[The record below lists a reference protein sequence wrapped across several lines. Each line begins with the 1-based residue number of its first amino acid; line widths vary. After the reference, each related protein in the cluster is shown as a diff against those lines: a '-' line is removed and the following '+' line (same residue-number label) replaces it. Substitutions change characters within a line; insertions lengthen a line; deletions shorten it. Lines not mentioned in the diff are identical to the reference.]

1 MLIRHAVKIV
11 IFSPVIAPHAAALQR
26 RRYIRSP
33 RSDVGCVIRSGVQ
46 ARLVSSGGE
55 EGKGRGERGGI
66 QMPHS
71 CMEITRDVKM
81 TVRYAGSLA
90 AEILPAANASTKS
103 PSIIRYPAKFLTS
116 ERPFNLG

>member
-11 IFSPVIAPHAAALQR
+11 IFSPVIAPHAAALQH

-55 EGKGRGERGGI
+55 EGVRGRGI

-81 TVRYAGSLA
+81 TVRYAGSRRGD
-90 AEILPAANASTKS
+90 I
-103 PSIIRYPAKFLTS
+103 TS
-116 ERPFNLG
+116 C

>member
-55 EGKGRGERGGI
+55 EGKGRGKRGGSI

-81 TVRYAGSLA
+81 TVRYAGSRRGD
-90 AEILPAANASTKS
+90 I
-103 PSIIRYPAKFLTS
+103 TS
-116 ERPFNLG
+116 C

>member
-55 EGKGRGERGGI
+55 EGKGRGKRGEEYSNAALLYGNNARCKDDGKI
-66 QMPHS
+66 RGVSRRGDITS
-71 CMEITRDVKM
+71 C
-81 TVRYAGSLA
+81 
-90 AEILPAANASTKS
+90 
-103 PSIIRYPAKFLTS
+103 
-116 ERPFNLG
+116 